1 MDSYNTN
8 REDAN
13 TWNGKNILCQDT
25 GSGHSL
31 SQIDIGELT
40 EFLHNWKKSKNEAST
55 MLKNSQTALMNTTS
69 ALSVKAIVD
78 GGEEEK

>member
-1 MDSYNTN
+1 MS
-8 REDAN
+8 R
-13 TWNGKNILCQDT
+13 
-25 GSGHSL
+25 
-31 SQIDIGELT
+31 IDINELT
-40 EFLHNWKKSKNEAST
+40 EFLHNWKKNKNEAST